1 MSIKHRFL
9 IGVLTGMLG
18 FGSVWSNGPA
28 STDYVD
34 KAITSLQNELNNA
47 VAQVNAN
54 INGLSATDS
63 QLFSLMSEFKVR
75 LETLNNSTIDAGKS
89 FDGKIELVQNQIS
102 ELPIITHKIGDIFQ
116 GGMVFYVDA
125 SQQHGLI
132 ASLADASENRME
144 WRNGEGGDRRVN
156 AQAQGLGAGETNT
169 RLIVAEQTVDE
180 QEGQFAALAA
190 ANYQVTESGA
200 PCLPALS
207 VTSPCYGGWYLP
219 SAFELM
225 LLYTNLKQSGF
236 GDLSNEA
243 YWSSTEASATEAWL
257 LDFGSG
263 QSTVSDKSTLA
274 HVRAIHNF

>member
-1 MSIKHRFL
+1 MSIIKSVAISFCISVL
-9 IGVLTGMLG
+9 IA
-18 FGSVWSNGPA
+18 SSAHSNPT
-28 STDYVD
+28 SKEYVD
-34 KAITSLQNELNNA
+34 NTVMTLRNDFASNNA
-47 VAQVNAN
+47 HVLSLIDQLNAR
-54 INGLSATDS
+54 LAALTSQSA
-63 QLFSLMSEFKVR
+63 
-75 LETLNNSTIDAGKS
+75 ETGANLGS
-89 FDGKIELVQNQIS
+89 KIVVVQNQIN

-132 ASLADASENRME
+132 ASLADASKNRVE

-180 QEGQFAALAA
+180 QEGQFAALMA
-190 ANYQVTESGA
+190 ANYQVTESGS
-200 PCLPALS
+200 PCLPTLS
-207 VTSPCYGGWYLP
+207 VTTPCYGGWYLP

-225 LLYTNLKQSGF
+225 LLYTNLKQSGLSDF
-236 GDLSNEA
+236 GEEA
-243 YWSSTEASATEAWL
+243 YWSSTETSATEAWL

-263 QSTVSDKSTLA
+263 QSASSDKSTLA